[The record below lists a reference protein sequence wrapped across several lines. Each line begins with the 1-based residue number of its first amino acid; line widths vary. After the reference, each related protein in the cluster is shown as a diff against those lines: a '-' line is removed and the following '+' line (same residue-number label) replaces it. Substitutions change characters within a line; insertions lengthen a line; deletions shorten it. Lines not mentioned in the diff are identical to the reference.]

1 MSNFV
6 TLFRYEWKK
15 LWGHKIVITFLLC
28 SCIFMAG
35 SMLFPYFGHG
45 YEYQYSAEDS
55 SVERVRAPYLNM
67 ELERKEYMSMLSG
80 QVLDDEL
87 MEQLS
92 QNYTDSTLG
101 SKQWNLNEYAPFR
114 YLNMLEDHSDASVD
128 EFYRNDGFLENL
140 RENGATARE
149 LSYWDTKLD
158 AREPMVL
165 DYCGGWYAIVERSDL
180 LSLLTLLVVGIGLC
194 PVFSEEH
201 KIGMDQLALSSDNG
215 KAPLFLAKCS
225 VGVVFAVL
233 VPVVLYL
240 TQLLISGA
248 VLGLGGFSAPL
259 QLWADGGGL
268 WNCSVGQY
276 SLLMVALLIL
286 AAVMLAVMVL
296 FVSEATHSAI
306 VATTIPFALAAVPLL
321 GLFSQSNRF
330 AARVLNYLPTVRISI
345 ETLKDYRL
353 VQLGNL
359 QMNCLTFSP
368 VLYLLLAALFALLC
382 WRFYHRC
389 QVTGR

>member
-15 LWGHKIVITFLLC
+15 LWGHKIVITFLIC

-35 SMLFPYFGHG
+35 SMLFPYFGYG
-45 YEYQYSAEDS
+45 YKYQYSAEDS
-55 SVERVRAPYLNM
+55 SVERVQAPYLNM
-67 ELERKEYMSMLSG
+67 ELERKEYMSMFSG

-92 QNYTDSTLG
+92 HNYTDSTLG
-101 SKQWNLNEYAPFR
+101 TKQWNLNEYTPFR
-114 YLNMLEDHSDASVD
+114 YLNMLENHSNASV
-128 EFYRNDGFLENL
+128 EEYYRNDGFFENL
-140 RENGATARE
+140 REKGATADE
-149 LSYWDTKLD
+149 LSYWNTKLD
-158 AREPMVL
+158 AREPVVL
-165 DYCGGWYAIVERSDL
+165 DYCGGWYAIVAHSEL
-180 LSLLTLLVVGIGLC
+180 LSLLTMLIVGIGLC
-194 PVFSEEH
+194 PIFSEEH
-201 KIGMDQLALSSDNG
+201 KIRMDQLALSSDNG
-215 KAPLFLAKCS
+215 KLPLFLAKCS
-225 VGVVFAVL
+225 VGVIFAVL

-240 TQLLISGA
+240 TQLLASGV
-248 VLGLGGFSAPL
+248 VLGLDGFSAPL

-268 WNCSVGQY
+268 WNCSIGQY

-286 AAVMLAVMVL
+286 AAVMLAALVL

-306 VATTIPFALAAVPLL
+306 VATIIPFAFAAVPLL
-321 GLFSQSNRF
+321 GLFTQFNQS

-353 VQLGNL
+353 VQFGGIQL
-359 QMNCLTFSP
+359 NCLEFSP
-368 VLYLLLAALFALLC
+368 MLYLLLTVLFVILC
-382 WRFYHRC
+382 WSFYRRC